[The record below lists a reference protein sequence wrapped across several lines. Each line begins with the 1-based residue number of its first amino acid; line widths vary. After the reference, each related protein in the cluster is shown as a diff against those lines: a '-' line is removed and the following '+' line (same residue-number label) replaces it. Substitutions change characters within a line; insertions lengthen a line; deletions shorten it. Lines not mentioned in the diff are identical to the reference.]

1 MLLTRRVP
9 YIKPGLRI
17 TPEKRVRSFVICNSN
32 FNRSNANGGRERE
45 RLFGNGFSQVE
56 LKILPKKTK
65 ILHSIGVLVCCFSH
79 LKVRLKCRASVKNIS
94 EWQQEQETSP
104 PYGNLVSSSVSAAL
118 CIRHDQAQI

>member
-1 MLLTRRVP
+1 MS
-9 YIKPGLRI
+9 YA
-17 TPEKRVRSFVICNSN
+17 TPISTVQMQME
-32 FNRSNANGGRERE
+32 RERE
-45 RLFGNGFSQVE
+45 KLFGNGFSQVE

-94 EWQQEQETSP
+94 EWPKEQETSP

-118 CIRHDQAQI
+118 CIRHDQAQIESREGIK